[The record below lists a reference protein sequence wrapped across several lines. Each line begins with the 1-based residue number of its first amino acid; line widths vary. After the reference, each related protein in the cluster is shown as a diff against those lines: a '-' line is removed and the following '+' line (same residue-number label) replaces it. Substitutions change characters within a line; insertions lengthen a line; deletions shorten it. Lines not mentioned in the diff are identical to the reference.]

1 MPFGISRR
9 ASTALA
15 LLVLGTGLAAAPAA
29 CTSNSPPTE
38 VCGGQKYCQTNLTIL
53 HTGDV
58 HSRLFA
64 YDLEITQVDSEL
76 GLGANGSVTTVGGVA
91 QLSYVVQRERA
102 RANRVMHLNAG
113 DWFEGAPIFNYF
125 EGPSTPAGVGGQ
137 PEIQCASAIGTDA
150 MALGNHE
157 FDFGPQ
163 NAYRQI
169 QAWADFPVLAAN
181 YQFYDQTEPNSS
193 LIGNVVKPFT
203 VLNEGGLKV
212 AVIGMGNLSSLSS
225 IFNQPN
231 SLGILPL
238 QTEETAQFYVD
249 LLRPYV
255 DLVVVLSH
263 LGIDADE
270 AMVQGTT
277 GIDIVAGGHNHIV
290 VDPPQVLTDCSA
302 DPNNPG
308 YVWAVDPNIPETP
321 GGTPPD
327 DAVHPDPA
335 NHPYEF
341 RRPCKPRNVLIMQS
355 GAFSKYVGELNA
367 VLSNDP
373 KVVSPSCNGSLGA
386 SVKCDPND
394 YDPVNGFEVVSST
407 YQAFPI
413 DATLPQDPVI
423 VNLLQPYQRELD
435 NVPDLTILAGFSPL
449 GAKRTPPEDGDSA
462 LGNLVS
468 TSMWLQLGVQTDFSL
483 TNTSGIRTDLN
494 PGVVPISELFNI
506 FPFANTITTME
517 LSAVEIRELFDFVAR
532 RSQGRGCESQAQIAG
547 ARVTLNCTGCDPTYR
562 PDAAPT
568 GCNQDSDCSSGAVG
582 ACNLGNPLDGMAGTC
597 LVTPCAQEIFIGQQ
611 TDQNGNFKMCSTDED
626 CADPS
631 CKGPSC
637 QSPAKLEG
645 QCVLPQGSSAK
656 GLCWSPLPLWDPS
669 NLTNVYSL
677 ATNNYIAAG
686 GSGFKV
692 LQRNT
697 TQVNTNI
704 LQRDALID
712 YMREGNPCGYVASE
726 TALLAKDGLT
736 SDVSANGL
744 LSCSTDSDCQTPAAT
759 ALGLGL
765 GYVCECPGNPQL
777 QTIDGAQSCVT
788 NNTMG
793 CGTNMGQCIRQ
804 DCRDQVAQYLLT
816 ACQGVPSGD
825 TNACQ
830 KAINACSTG
839 GEECKYLSCVDATEF
854 ATVDGRIT
862 VIQ

>member
-1 MPFGISRR
+1 MTLPISRR
-9 ASTALA
+9 SLTAIA
-15 LLVLGTGLAAAPAA
+15 LLGLGVGLAGAPAA
-29 CTSNSPPTE
+29 CTDSAPETE
-38 VCGGQKYCQTNLTIL
+38 VCGGQPTCQTNLTIL

-58 HSRLFA
+58 HSRLFQ
-64 YDLEITQVDSEL
+64 YDLEITQVDSQL
-76 GLGANGSVTTVGGVA
+76 GLGTNGSVTTVGGVA
-91 QLSYVVQRERA
+91 QLSYVLQRERA
-102 RANRVMHLNAG
+102 RANRVIHLNAG
-113 DWFEGAPIFNYF
+113 DWFEGAPIFNLF
-125 EGPSTPAGVGGQ
+125 DGPETPAGEGGQ

-157 FDFGPQ
+157 FDFGSL
-163 NAYRQI
+163 NAARQL
-169 QAWADFPVLAAN
+169 QSWADFPVLAAN
-181 YQFYDQTEPNSS
+181 YQFYDTTLPNSS
-193 LIGNVVKPFT
+193 LIGTVIKPFT
-203 VLNEGGLKV
+203 VLDQGGLKI

-225 IFNQPN
+225 IFTQPN
-231 SLGILPL
+231 NLGILPL

-255 DLVVVLSH
+255 DLIVVLSH
-263 LGIDADE
+263 LGLDGDE

-290 VDPPQVLTDCSA
+290 VDPPQVLRDCSA

-321 GGTPPD
+321 GGTPPN

-373 KVVSPSCNGSLGA
+373 KLASPSCQGSLGA
-386 SVKCDPND
+386 STTCDPTD
-394 YDPVNGFEVVSST
+394 YEKVNGFEVVSST

-413 DATLPQDPVI
+413 DATMPQDPVI
-423 VNLLQPYQRELD
+423 VNLLQPYQRALD
-435 NVPDLTILAGFSPL
+435 SVPDLTVLAGFSPQ

-494 PGVVPISELFNI
+494 PGPVPINELFNI

-517 LSAVEIRELFDFVAR
+517 LSGVEVRELFDFVAR

-547 ARVTLNCTGCDPTYR
+547 ARVRLNCTGCDPSFR
-562 PDAAPT
+562 PDAVPT
-568 GCNQDSDCSSGAVG
+568 GCNSDADCSSGAIG
-582 ACNLGNPLDGMAGTC
+582 ACNLGNPFQGKMGTC
-597 LVTPCAQEIFIGQQ
+597 LVTPCAEEIFIGQE
-611 TDQNGNFKMCSTDED
+611 TDTNGNFLTCKIDGD
-626 CADPS
+626 CAE
-631 CKGPSC
+631 
-637 QSPAKLEG
+637 KLPG
-645 QCVLPQGSSAK
+645 QCVAVSPGTTCTGSNC
-656 GLCWSPLPLWDPS
+656 LCWAPLPLNDPS
-669 NLTNVYSL
+669 HLTNVYSL
-677 ATNNYIAAG
+677 ATNNYIAGG

-697 TQVNTNI
+697 TQLNTNI
-704 LQRDALID
+704 LQRDALTD
-712 YMREGNPCGYVASE
+712 YMREGLPCGYQ
-726 TALLAKDGLT
+726 K
-736 SDVSANGL
+736 SDNGL
-744 LSCSTDSDCQTPAAT
+744 HGCSTDDDCEST
-759 ALGLGL
+759 AGGPGS
-765 GYVCECPGNPQL
+765 GYVCECPGNAQL
-777 QTIDGAQSCVT
+777 QMVDGTQSCLT
-788 NNTMG
+788 NNMQG
-793 CGTNMGQCIRQ
+793 CGGNSGLCVRQ

-825 TNACQ
+825 MTACLN
-830 KAINACSTG
+830 AINACSVG
-839 GEECKYLSCVDATEF
+839 GEDCKYLSCVDDSES